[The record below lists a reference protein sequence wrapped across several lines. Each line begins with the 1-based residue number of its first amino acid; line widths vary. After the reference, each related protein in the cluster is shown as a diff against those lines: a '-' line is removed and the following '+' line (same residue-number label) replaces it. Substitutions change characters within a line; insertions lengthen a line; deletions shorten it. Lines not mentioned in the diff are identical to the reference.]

1 MKALC
6 YHGKENIRYEDFPD
20 PDIGKDTDV
29 IVKMEKCGICGSDL
43 HIYHGQGFS
52 PDLGYCVGHEA
63 IGEVADV
70 GKDVHRL
77 KKGDR
82 VMISAAVG
90 CGNCPACLAGEVV
103 KCHTA
108 GFACYGLSHALE
120 GCQAEG
126 ILVPMGDFNL
136 RKIPEGITDDQAL
149 MLTDNLP
156 TAHLA
161 CQRADIHPGNTVAVV
176 GLGPIG
182 LMAVEIAQV
191 MGASKVYALDL
202 VPERRAI
209 AESLGAIPVDPAT
222 AREFIPQDTGGRM
235 IDSVVECV
243 GADASLA
250 LAIKLAGMRGTIS
263 AIGVSQTMDFK
274 FPMALAMA
282 KGLTFR
288 IALCSIQSHWDE
300 LIALTRAGRLRPE
313 RFITHRMSLSDGAE
327 AYRLFDKKED
337 GALKMVLSAF

>member
-6 YHGKENIRYEDFPD
+6 YHGKQDIRYEDFKD
-20 PDIGKDTDV
+20 PEIHKDTDV

-70 GKDVHRL
+70 GRAVHRV
-77 KKGDR
+77 KKGDK

-90 CGNCPACLAGEVV
+90 CGACPACLAGEVV
-103 KCHTA
+103 KCHTSS
-108 GFACYGLSHALE
+108 FACYGLSHALE

-126 ILVPMGDFNL
+126 IRVPMGDFNV
-136 RKIPEGITDDQAL
+136 RPIPDGITPDQAL

-161 CQRADIHPGNTVAVV
+161 CQRADIHPGHTVAVV

-191 MGASKVYALDL
+191 MGASRVFALDF

-209 AESLGAIPVDPAT
+209 AKSLGAIPVDPAQAQPT
-222 AREFIPQDTGGRM
+222 LIEATKGRLA
-235 IDSVVECV
+235 DSVVECV

-250 LAIKLAGMRGTIS
+250 LSIKLAGMRGTVS

-300 LIALTRAGRLRPE
+300 LIALVRGGRLHPE
-313 RFITHRMSLSDGAE
+313 RFITHQMSMMEGAE
-327 AYRLFDKKED
+327 AYRKFDAKED
-337 GALKMVLSAF
+337 GALKMVLTP

>member
-6 YHGKENIRYEDFPD
+6 YHAKRDIRYESFKD
-20 PDIGKDTDV
+20 PELKQDTDI
-29 IVKMEKCGICGSDL
+29 IVKMERCGICGSDL

-52 PDLGYCVGHEA
+52 PDIGYCVGHEA
-63 IGEVADV
+63 VGEVAEV
-70 GKDVHRL
+70 GRAVRRV
-77 KKGDR
+77 KKGDK

-103 KCHTA
+103 KCYTA
-108 GFACYGLSHALE
+108 GFVCYGLSHALE

-126 ILVPMGDFNL
+126 ILVPMGDFNA
-136 RKIPEGITDDQAL
+136 RPIPEGVSIDQAL

-161 CQRADIHPGNTVAVV
+161 CQRADIVPGANVAVV

-182 LMAVEIAQV
+182 LMAVEIA
-191 MGASKVYALDL
+191 MTRGAAKVYALDL
-202 VPERRAI
+202 VPERRAR
-209 AESLGAIPVDPAT
+209 AEKLGAIPVDPAT
-222 AREFIPQDTGGRM
+222 AMAWLMQETKGKM

-250 LAIKLAGMRGTIS
+250 LSIKLAGMRGTVS

-274 FPMALAMA
+274 FPMALAMT

-288 IALCSIQSHWDE
+288 IALCSVQSHWPE
-300 LIALTRAGRLRPE
+300 LIALLRAGKLHPE
-313 RFITHRMSLSDGAE
+313 KFITHTMPLSEGAE
-327 AYRLFDKKED
+327 AYRMFDAKEN
-337 GALKMVLSAF
+337 GALKMVLTA